1 MMKSFLRFRLATLLM
16 IVGLFAVFQA
26 EDELQLA
33 IPF

>member
-26 EDELQLA
+26 DDELQLA
-33 IPF
+33 TPF